1 MLAWAVL
8 VERPHWL
15 HELERATARAP
26 VTALMGP
33 RQCGKTTLARM
44 FCKERPTTFFDLE
57 SQPDLRALDNPEL
70 ALGDLEG
77 LVVIDEIQ
85 QLPELFGTLRVL
97 VDRPETR
104 ARFLVLGSASAAI
117 VEKASQSLAGRVEF
131 VELTAFDLRETGT
144 SGWRRLWSRGGFPRS
159 FLASSDED
167 SAAWRESFI
176 RTFLE
181 RDLPQLGISIPAT
194 AMRRFWMMLAHYHGQ
209 TWNASELA
217 RSLGVSDK
225 TVRSYLDI
233 LTGTY
238 MVRQLQPWHENI
250 RKRQVRS
257 QKIYFRDTGILHSLL
272 ALSDER
278 MLQGHPKVGASW
290 EGFVIEQILHVLD
303 PATAFFWSTHGG
315 AELDLMVH
323 HGGSRWGVEVK
334 YNEAPRITR
343 SMRVVMDDLDL
354 AGMLVVHPGPRS
366 RLVDERIALLSQ
378 ADLASIDDILRTGAL
393 EGRTLFGEVLE

>member
-1 MLAWAVL
+1 
-8 VERPHWL
+8 
-15 HELERATARAP
+15 
-26 VTALMGP
+26 
-33 RQCGKTTLARM
+33 
-44 FCKERPTTFFDLE
+44 
-57 SQPDLRALDNPEL
+57 
-70 ALGDLEG
+70 
-77 LVVIDEIQ
+77 VVIDEIQ

-117 VEKASQSLAGRVEF
+117 VEKASQSLAGRVEL
-131 VELTAFDLRETGT
+131 VELTAFDLRETGS

-194 AMRRFWMMLAHYHGQ
+194 AMRRFWMMLAHSHGQ

-250 RKRQVRS
+250 RKRQVKS

-303 PATAFFWSTHGG
+303 PAAAFFWSTHGG

-323 HGGSRWGVEVK
+323 HEGSRWGIEVK
-334 YNEAPRITR
+334 YNEAPRISR
-343 SMRVVMDDLDL
+343 SMRVAMDDLDL
-354 AGMLVVHPGPRS
+354 AGLLVVYPGQRS
-366 RLVDERIALLSQ
+366 RQVDERIALVSQ
-378 ADLASIDDILRTGAL
+378 ADIASIADILRTGAIG
-393 EGRTLFGEVLE
+393 GRTLVRN